1 MLALI
6 ENALKPLAKIVLIS
20 LGLTAAASVTDGVI
34 HKKMFG
40 WGVTTLIIFNEEM
53 NNIMEIV
60 KSG

>member
-6 ENALKPLAKIVLIS
+6 ENALKPFAKIVLIS
-20 LGLTAAASVTDGVI
+20 LGLTAAASVIDGVI

-40 WGVTTLIIFNEEM
+40 WGVTTIIFNEEM
-53 NNIMEIV
+53 NDIMEIV